1 MQSYKACMTSRRS
14 TSNRISKSAN
24 ISQTPTW
31 QITYYNERVQRDVW
45 AMPAGIVADYLR
57 LTEAMELYGADL
69 RMPHSRAMGGGLFEL
84 RPKGPEGIGRVFY
97 CTQVGKTIVVLHSF
111 VKKTQKTPDAEMR
124 MARKRLK
131 DVQHGQHRIQTR
143 AA

>member
-1 MQSYKACMTSRRS
+1 MTSRRS

-24 ISQTPTW
+24 ISRTSNW

-57 LTEAMELYGADL
+57 LTEAMAIYGADL

-111 VKKTQKTPDAEMR
+111 VKKTQETPDAEMR
-124 MARKRLK
+124 VARKRLK
-131 DVQHGQHRIQTR
+131 DVQHG
-143 AA
+143 

>member
-1 MQSYKACMTSRRS
+1 MTSKRS
-14 TSNRISKSAN
+14 TPDRVSKSAN
-24 ISQTPTW
+24 ILQASNW
-31 QITYYNERVQRDVW
+31 QITYYNARVQRDVL

-57 LTEAMELYGADL
+57 LTEAMALFGADL

-111 VKKTQKTPDAEMR
+111 VKKTQETPDAEMR
-124 MARKRLK
+124 VARKRLK
-131 DVQHGQHRIQTR
+131 DVQDG
-143 AA
+143 

>member
-1 MQSYKACMTSRRS
+1 MTSRRS
-14 TSNRISKSAN
+14 TSNHISKHAN
-24 ISQTPTW
+24 ISQASNW

-57 LTEAMELYGADL
+57 LTEAMALYGADL

-111 VKKTQKTPDAEMR
+111 VKKTQETPDAEMR
-124 MARKRLK
+124 VARKRLK
-131 DVQHGQHRIQTR
+131 DVQHG
-143 AA
+143 

>member
-1 MQSYKACMTSRRS
+1 MSSRHNKS
-14 TSNRISKSAN
+14 DYISKYAN
-24 ISQTPTW
+24 IQSPSKW

-57 LTEAMELYGADL
+57 LTEAMALYGADL

-97 CTQVGKTIVVLHSF
+97 CTQVGRTIVVLHSF
-111 VKKTQKTPDAEMR
+111 VKKTQETPDAEMR
-124 MARKRLK
+124 VARKRLK
-131 DVQHGQHRIQTR
+131 DVQHD
-143 AA
+143 

>member
-1 MQSYKACMTSRRS
+1 MTSRRS

-24 ISQTPTW
+24 IPQASNW

-111 VKKTQKTPDAEMR
+111 VKKTQETPDAEMR

-131 DVQHGQHRIQTR
+131 DVQHG
-143 AA
+143 